1 MTVTDHKEQ
10 QSKESNIDCLNYT
23 ELKQLIKPLISHL
36 ILTVTCHTGLHY
48 WTNKESQQ
56 IAKSKV

>member
-10 QSKESNIDCLNYT
+10 QSKESHVDCLNST
-23 ELKQLIKPLISHL
+23 ELKQLVKPLIPHL
-36 ILTVTCHTGLHY
+36 ISTITCHTGLHY